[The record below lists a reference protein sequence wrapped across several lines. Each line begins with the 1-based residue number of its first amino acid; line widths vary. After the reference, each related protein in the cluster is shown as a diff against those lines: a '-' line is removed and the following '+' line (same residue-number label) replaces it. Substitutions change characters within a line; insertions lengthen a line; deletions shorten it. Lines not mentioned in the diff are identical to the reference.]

1 MRSLQQNL
9 NLNLKAFHRIQMSGA
24 LKNILCIFNSIGT
37 VRGYQTKQIVD
48 NNQAPLGLVV
58 STVAR
63 AMVSDPVQY
72 RTRTS
77 PGIADPHPRGVF
89 FSALEV

>member
-48 NNQAPLGLVV
+48 NNQAPLGLVI
-58 STVAR
+58 STVATGT
-63 AMVSDPVQY
+63 VSDPVQY
-72 RTRTS
+72 RTS

-89 FSALEV
+89 FSALEF

>member
-1 MRSLQQNL
+1 
-9 NLNLKAFHRIQMSGA
+9 MSGA

-48 NNQAPLGLVV
+48 NNQAPLGLVI

-63 AMVSDPVQY
+63 GMVSDPVQY
-72 RTRTS
+72 RTL
-77 PGIADPHPRGVF
+77 PGIADPHTRGVF
-89 FSALEV
+89 FSALEF